1 MAAVATIKKK
11 FKFGNGYCVVADVAM
26 DSSYPT
32 GGETV
37 SAEQLGLSAL
47 EFVLGAPSG
56 GYVPEYDHASKKLK
70 AYYADC
76 DFEGDKALVEVANEA
91 NLSAVTFRLMALGY

>member
-32 GGETV
+32 GGEAV

-70 AYYADC
+70 AYYGDNDNAAD
-76 DFEGDKALVEVANEA
+76 GPLAEVANA
-91 NLSAVTFRLMALGY
+91 TNLSAVTFRLMALGY